1 MRDEIRRERR
11 VELAAESF
19 RYDDII
25 RWKTAETEL
34 PAAILG
40 AKFDPE
46 LYPSTV
52 PGKDVILDKNG
63 FILVQNAES
72 RTFDSSKR
80 LRSALTERFKSSS
93 EIRSSS
99 SKLASAKVSNTS
111 A

>member
-34 PAAILG
+34 PVAILG

-72 RTFDSSKR
+72 RTFDSSKDYLFPLP
-80 LRSALTERFKSSS
+80 LRE
-93 EIRSSS
+93 
-99 SKLASAKVSNTS
+99 VSLNPNLKQNPNW
-111 A
+111 

>member
-72 RTFDSSKR
+72 RTFDSSKIIFSLCR
-80 LRSALTERFKSSS
+80 CAGFAES
-93 EIRSSS
+93 EFEAESWW
-99 SKLASAKVSNTS
+99 
-111 A
+111 

>member
-72 RTFDSSKR
+72 RTFDSSKDYLFPLP
-80 LRSALTERFKSSS
+80 LRE
-93 EIRSSS
+93 
-99 SKLASAKVSNTS
+99 VSLNPNLKQNPNW
-111 A
+111 

>member
-1 MRDEIRRERR
+1 MRDEIA
-11 VELAAESF
+11 VSAEWSLRPNSF

-72 RTFDSSKR
+72 PY
-80 LRSALTERFKSSS
+80 
-93 EIRSSS
+93 
-99 SKLASAKVSNTS
+99 V
-111 A
+111 